1 VPPIRGATRAAVTIS
16 TRLSYLGAR
25 ARSPKNQIWRSPW
38 PIRTIGACADSLV
51 LERILLLAVATR
63 GFLCLA
69 GYKIWV
75 SLEPRAHG
83 GKSVEVNRECG
94 QRLAQESR
102 RGTRVS
108 HVVDTTSTTGTKLRR
123 LRMET
128 PKSWDVIVRDPWHLA
143 CSF

>member
-1 VPPIRGATRAAVTIS
+1 MTIS

-25 ARSPKNQIWRSPW
+25 ARSPNKSNLAITLAYSDHWRM
-38 PIRTIGACADSLV
+38 RRLLV

-108 HVVDTTSTTGTKLRR
+108 HVVVDTTSTTGTKLRR

>member
-1 VPPIRGATRAAVTIS
+1 MTIS

-25 ARSPKNQIWRSPW
+25 ARSPNKSNLAITLAYSDHWRM
-38 PIRTIGACADSLV
+38 RRLLV

-102 RGTRVS
+102 RGRSLARRGRACHGRLDPGTRVS

-128 PKSWDVIVRDPWHLA
+128 PKSWDVIVRDP
-143 CSF
+143 